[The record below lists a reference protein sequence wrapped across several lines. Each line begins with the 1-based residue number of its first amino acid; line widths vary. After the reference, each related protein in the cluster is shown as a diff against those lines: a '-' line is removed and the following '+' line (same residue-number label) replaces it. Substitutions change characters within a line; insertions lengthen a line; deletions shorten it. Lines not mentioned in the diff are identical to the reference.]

1 MKAKKAEKY
10 KELKQSGNKKLFE
23 EWFLN
28 YKPDNEE
35 KKSVNKKTKTTRKKT
50 KTNSF
55 LNAFKNGSKTRKN
68 KKNNY

>member
-35 KKSVNKKTKTTRKKT
+35 KKSVSKKTKKKT

-55 LNAFKNGSKTRKN
+55 LNPFKNGSKTRKN
-68 KKNNY
+68 KKNIY